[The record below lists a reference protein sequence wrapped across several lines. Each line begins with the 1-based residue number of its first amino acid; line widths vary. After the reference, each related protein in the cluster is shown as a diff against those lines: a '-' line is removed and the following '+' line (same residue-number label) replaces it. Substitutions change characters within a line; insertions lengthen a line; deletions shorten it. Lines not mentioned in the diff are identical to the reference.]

1 MMFLRKFLRKG
12 VGGRCRTRTCDHRR
26 VKGNN
31 CPETLNVFG
40 GFLAAATFAQLACS
54 PSSPTSPS
62 VTQIP
67 VVTAPDTRV
76 LHGTLI
82 TSTLDGL
89 PTFVVMPDGPLAS
102 GQRRPW
108 IWFTPPQCFGPVV
121 PGMDCTSYANAW
133 LDQGIVIAAY
143 GVTAYG
149 APAGIVAHQRF
160 FDWMR
165 TTYAV
170 STRARIYATSRGGL
184 DAYVFAAAHPDE
196 IERIGGI
203 YPVLDWRDWPS
214 GCWDVDAHA
223 FRAGCPVTLFSQNVD
238 VPLGFT
244 PADFARLDA
253 LDPIN
258 LLAPVARAG
267 IAAFH
272 LHGDSDV
279 AVHLEPNS
287 GEMLRRYAAF
297 GGSAQLEVVPGHG
310 HDTAGFFK
318 ASMVAFLG
326 GSQ

>member
-1 MMFLRKFLRKG
+1 
-12 VGGRCRTRTCDHRR
+12 V
-26 VKGNN
+26 V
-31 CPETLNVFG
+31 
-40 GFLAAATFAQLACS
+40 
-54 PSSPTSPS
+54 
-62 VTQIP
+62 P
-67 VVTAPDTRV
+67 VVDSRV

-82 TSTLDGL
+82 ESQLDGL
-89 PTFVVMPDGPLAS
+89 PTFVVIPDGALAP

-149 APAGIVAHQRF
+149 SPAGIVAHQRF

-165 TTYAV
+165 ATYPVQA
-170 STRARIYATSRGGL
+170 RARVYATSRGGL
-184 DAYVFAAAHPDE
+184 DAYAFASAHPDE
-196 IERIGGI
+196 IARIGAV

-214 GCWDVDAHA
+214 NCWDGDAHA

-244 PADFARLDA
+244 PSDFARLDA

-258 LLAPVARAG
+258 LLGPIARSG
-267 IAAFH
+267 IPAFH
-272 LHGDSDV
+272 LHGDADV
-279 AVHLEPNS
+279 SVHLEPNT
-287 GEMLRRYAAF
+287 GELLKRYAAF

-310 HDTAGFFK
+310 HDTSGFFK
-318 ASMVAFLG
+318 PSLVTFLG
-326 GSQ
+326 GTQ